1 MSIVFFEHI
10 VKTEKR
16 AKYFLRSLC
25 WKNYR
30 RFCPRCRGYRVYRF
44 TGTTYRCKECRYD
57 FHDFTGRWL
66 NRLRISCRDWL
77 WIVKLFELE
86 LSALKIAQQ
95 LELSYPTVLKAV
107 TTIRLAILAH
117 ARDRDDFL
125 LGEVEMDEAYFGGK
139 RKGKRGRGAP
149 SKVPVFGILERE
161 GQVRVEVVKNVTAE
175 TLLGLTVKTVRRG
188 SIVYTDKYSSYDS
201 LMFCGYRHLKVDHSK
216 RFASGK
222 VYINGIE
229 GFWSYA
235 KERLIKHHGISKW
248 KFPLYIK
255 EMEFRYNHRREA
267 LFPILCQYLASLEER
282 WLFRHRREPPLKKAD
297 ENLIRLSASSAEA
310 EWPSRASAA
319 SPEGSETP

>member
-188 SIVYTDKYSSYDS
+188 SIVYTDEV
-201 LMFCGYRHLKVDHSK
+201 LEL
-216 RFASGK
+216 RFPD
-222 VYINGIE
+222 VL
-229 GFWSYA
+229 
-235 KERLIKHHGISKW
+235 RLPTLESR
-248 KFPLYIK
+248 PLETVCLGQGLY
-255 EMEFRYNHRREA
+255 
-267 LFPILCQYLASLEER
+267 Q
-282 WLFRHRREPPLKKAD
+282 RHRRFLELRQRTFD
-297 ENLIRLSASSAEA
+297 Q
-310 EWPSRASAA
+310 
-319 SPEGSETP
+319 TPRHFEMEVPAVHQRDGISV